1 MRTPVWCRSRAEAL
15 GEHVTELVVGLLADH
30 ALHHLRAAQ
39 GIIGLGE
46 RYGAERLDAACRRAL
61 EVGDPSY
68 RTVKGILAVG
78 ADQQGAGGPV
88 SAASASTPAHL
99 HGPQGLFAHLNGD
112 GAGGDGAGGDGDWR
126 RRRRCGR
133 RRRRCGRRRCGRR
146 RGGGRVNRNRT
157 SSRCCA
163 R

>member
-1 MRTPVWCRSRAEAL
+1 MRTPVWCRSRAEAF

-39 GIIGLGE
+39 AIIGLGE
-46 RYGAERLDAACRRAL
+46 RYGAQRLDAACRRAL

-78 ADQQGAGGPV
+78 ADKQAAAGRDSAGPISAGPI

-99 HGPQGLFAHLNGD
+99 HGPQGLFAHL
-112 GAGGDGAGGDGDWR
+112 GGTGGTG
-126 RRRRCGR
+126 GT
-133 RRRRCGRRRCGRR
+133 
-146 RGGGRVNRNRT
+146 GGGGAEAVG
-157 SSRCCA
+157 A
-163 R
+163 

>member
-39 GIIGLGE
+39 AIIGLGE
-46 RYGAERLDAACRRAL
+46 RYGAERLDAACRRAM

-78 ADQQGAGGPV
+78 ADKQAAAGPDSAGPI

-99 HGPQGLFAHLNGD
+99 HGPQGLFAHLD
-112 GAGGDGAGGDGDWR
+112 GTGGTGGTGGDGVGGDEAVG
-126 RRRRCGR
+126 
-133 RRRRCGRRRCGRR
+133 
-146 RGGGRVNRNRT
+146 
-157 SSRCCA
+157 A
-163 R
+163 

>member
-39 GIIGLGE
+39 AIIGLGE
-46 RYGAERLDAACRRAL
+46 RYGAERLDAACRRAV

-78 ADQQGAGGPV
+78 ADKQAAGGPVNAGRV

-99 HGPQGLFAHLNGD
+99 HGPQGLFAHLD
-112 GAGGDGAGGDGDWR
+112 GAGGDGVGGDEAVG
-126 RRRRCGR
+126 
-133 RRRRCGRRRCGRR
+133 
-146 RGGGRVNRNRT
+146 
-157 SSRCCA
+157 A
-163 R
+163 